1 VLFAVYAWVGGDEAG
16 APDRRIVVNAAD
28 VAQLGELWL
37 KRWGRPPTPEELD
50 SLVDS
55 RVREEVLYRHA
66 LALGLDRD
74 DTVVRRRLAQKIEFL
89 FQDLSELVQPSPQDL
104 AGYLA
109 AHEDRFREPE
119 RLTFSHVYVSRD
131 RRGEAAEAEAERIL
145 AELRQASPDGAHAGY
160 GDPLALPSRYSD
172 VDHAGIARAFGTD
185 FADRVVELEAGAWH
199 GPLESAYGVH
209 LVFVQ
214 TRSESRLPGLA
225 EIEAEVRSE
234 WSAARRRE
242 TNEAAFAKLLESYE
256 VVVEPLR
263 PAEGEVTR

>member
-1 VLFAVYAWVGGDEAG
+1 
-16 APDRRIVVNAAD
+16 

-109 AHEDRFREPE
+109 AHEDRFREPA

-131 RRGEAAEAEAERIL
+131 RRGEAAE
-145 AELRQASPDGAHAGY
+145 Y